1 MIRSAAA
8 ATLALAALATAA
20 VADPLPPE
28 QSAIKAHVS
37 FLAADALKGREA
49 GTPEYDIA
57 AEYVAS
63 EMLSAGL
70 EPAAGDGKWLQ
81 PVPLA
86 AARVAGTPELTLN
99 GSPLAYGTD
108 FTIRPVAGPATLDVS
123 APVVFVGHG
132 VVDKANGI
140 DDYKGLD
147 VRGKIVAMLYSG
159 PKGLN
164 SEVAAHLGNRL
175 DRARTAKAKGAV
187 GAVYLYTNQLQG
199 VLPFERMATFADGK
213 VMAWANPPGA
223 AARDLGAP
231 SVAILSFAGAEKLFA
246 GSRLSWAGIRAAAD
260 AGTPLPRGALAAT
273 LGTKQRFTVE
283 RVQSS
288 NVVGVLRGSDPK
300 LRGEYVVLSAHLDH
314 VGITAPD
321 DRGDTINNGALDNAM
336 GIASMLEVAKAVQA
350 SGVKP
355 KRSLLFVAVTAEE
368 KGLVGSDY
376 FAQHPTVPAKAM
388 VANVNLD
395 MPIMTYRFQD
405 LVAYGADRSTIADA
419 VGRAAA
425 AEGLKLV
432 PDPDPEEAVFT
443 RTDHYSFV
451 RAGVPSVSLD
461 LGPGGP
467 GAKASAEFLSKHYHM
482 PSDDLSLPIDWQAA
496 ATFVRIN
503 TAVARD
509 LANAPTRPAWKTG
522 DYFGGLYAGER

>member
-8 ATLALAALATAA
+8 ACLALAALASAA

-28 QSAIKAHVS
+28 QAAIKAHVA

-49 GTPEYDIA
+49 GTPEYEIA

-63 EMLSAGL
+63 QMLAAGL
-70 EPAAGDGKWLQ
+70 EPAAGGGKWLQ

-86 AARVAGTPELTLN
+86 SARIEGAPELTLN
-99 GSPLAYGTD
+99 DTPLAYGTD
-108 FTIRPVAGPATLDVS
+108 FTVRPVAGPATLDVS

-132 VVDKANGI
+132 VVDKASGI

-164 SEVAAHLGNRL
+164 SEVAAHLGNRM
-175 DRARTAKAKGAV
+175 DRARIARARGAV
-187 GAVYLYTNQLQG
+187 GAVFLYTSQLQG
-199 VLPFERMATFADGK
+199 VLPFERMASMADGR
-213 VMAWANPPGA
+213 VMAWANPAGA

-231 SVAILSFAGAEKLFA
+231 SIAILSFAGAEKLFA
-246 GSRLSWAGIRAAAD
+246 GSRLSWPAIRAAAD

-273 LGTKQRFTVE
+273 LRTKQRFAVE
-283 RVQSS
+283 RLESS
-288 NVVGVLRGSDPK
+288 NVVGVLPGSDPR

-314 VGITAPD
+314 IGITAPD
-321 DRGDTINNGALDNAM
+321 DSGDTINNGALDNAM
-336 GIASMLEVAKAVQA
+336 GIAAMLEVAKAMQA
-350 SGVKP
+350 GGVKP

-405 LVAYGADRSTIADA
+405 LVAYGADRSTISEA

-425 AEGLKLV
+425 AEGMKLV

-461 LGPGGP
+461 LGPGGA
-467 GAKASAEFLSKHYHM
+467 GAKASAEFLGKHYHM
-482 PSDDLSLPIDWQAA
+482 PSDEITLPIDWQAA

-503 TAVARD
+503 TAVAQD
-509 LANAPTRPAWKTG
+509 LANAPVRPAWKAG
-522 DYFGGLYAGER
+522 DYFGGLYAGGR

>member
-1 MIRSAAA
+1 MIRSVAAA
-8 ATLALAALATAA
+8 SLALAALATAA

-28 QSAIKAHVS
+28 QAAIKAHVS

-63 EMLSAGL
+63 EMEAAGL

-81 PVPLA
+81 PVPLIA
-86 AARVAGTPELTLN
+86 AKPVGEPVLTVDGTP
-99 GSPLAYGTD
+99 LAFGTD
-108 FTIRPVAGPATLDVS
+108 FTIRSFPGAERIDVS
-123 APVVFVGHG
+123 APVVFAGYG
-132 VVDKANGI
+132 AVDKANGI
-140 DDYKGLD
+140 DSYRGLD
-147 VRGKIVAMLYSG
+147 VRGKVVAMLYSG

-164 SEVAAHLGNRL
+164 SEVAAHLGNRQ
-175 DRARTAKAKGAV
+175 DRMRIAKEKGAV
-187 GAVYLYTNQLQG
+187 GAIFLETTQIHKIY
-199 VLPFERMATFADGK
+199 PFDRMTE
-213 VMAWANPPGA
+213 AWADTRVTWTEPRGA
-223 AARDLGAP
+223 QDVGAP
-231 SVAILSFAGAEKLFA
+231 NIAILSFAGAEKLFA
-246 GSRLSWAGIRAAAD
+246 GSKLRWAAIRAADD
-260 AGTPLPRGALAAT
+260 AGTPLPVGAIGKT
-273 LGTKQRFTVE
+273 LGSQQQFTVA
-283 RVQSS
+283 RVTSP

-314 VGITAPD
+314 VGVTAPD
-321 DRGDTINNGALDNAM
+321 ASGDTINNGALDNAM
-336 GIASMLEVAKAVQA
+336 GIASMLEVAKTVQA

-405 LVAYGADRSTIADA
+405 LIAFGAERSTIADA

-425 AEGLKLV
+425 AEGMKLV
-432 PDPDPEEAVFT
+432 PDPDPEEASFV

-467 GAKASAEFLSKHYHM
+467 GAKASAEFLSKHYHQ
-482 PSDDLSLPIDWQAA
+482 PSDDLSQPIDWQAA

-509 LANAPTRPAWKTG
+509 LANAPNRPTWKAG
-522 DYFGGLYAGER
+522 DYFGGLYAGGR

>member
-1 MIRSAAA
+1 MIRSAAG
-8 ATLALAALATAA
+8 ATLAFAALATAA

-63 EMLSAGL
+63 EMLAAGL
-70 EPAAGDGKWLQ
+70 EPAGGDGKWLQ
-81 PVPLA
+81 PVPLVTA
-86 AARVAGTPELTLN
+86 KVQGTPELSLN
-99 GSPLAYGTD
+99 SQPLGFGTD
-108 FTIRPVAGPATLDVS
+108 FTIRPFAGTAALDVS
-123 APVVFVGHG
+123 GPVVFVGHG
-132 VVDKANGI
+132 VVDKASGI

-164 SEVAAHLGNRL
+164 SEVAAHLGNRM
-175 DRARTAKAKGAV
+175 DRAVLAKAKGAAGV
-187 GAVYLYTNQLQG
+187 VYLYTNQLQG
-199 VLPFERMATFADGK
+199 VLPFERMAGWADNK

-231 SVAILSFAGAEKLFA
+231 SIAILSFAGAEKLFA

-273 LGTKQRFTVE
+273 MSTKQRFTVE
-283 RVQSS
+283 RVESS
-288 NVVGVLRGSDPK
+288 NVVGMLRGSDPK

-321 DRGDTINNGALDNAM
+321 ARGDSINNGALDNAM

-350 SGVKP
+350 GGARS

-376 FAQHPTVPAKAM
+376 FASHPTVPARAM

-405 LVAYGADRSTIADA
+405 LVAFGAERSTIADA

-425 AEGLKLV
+425 AEGMKLV
-432 PDPDPEEAVFT
+432 PDPDPEEASFV

-467 GAKASAEFLSKHYHM
+467 GAKASAEFLSKHYHQ
-482 PSDDLSLPIDWQAA
+482 PSDDLSQPIDWQAA

-503 TAVARD
+503 AAVARD
-509 LANAPTRPAWKTG
+509 LADAANRPAWKAG